1 MKPSSSLRI
10 QSRTGRAAIGLPGI
24 FLPDESKDG
33 VRNDAYEW
41 RDGYYDEE
49 LAHGFML
56 LMQA

>member
-10 QSRTGRAAIGLPGI
+10 QSRIGRAAIGLPGI

-41 RDGYYDEE
+41 WDGYYDEE

-56 LMQA
+56 LM